1 MKKHYFF
8 YETLIFFTIF
18 TLFVCPSIFQNR
30 TETDT
35 FSEWPFPLIQII
47 YFAFSMFL
55 LFCQIVNNEAEFHF
69 VKLSSITK
77 KNIFITFFSFFAL
90 ILISLTFQFLGIIA
104 DYKANQVKL
113 NYPYNIQQKLFCLL
127 TFAFTAGFE
136 EIVFRYIL
144 PESMQHIIKSK
155 NNEKYKI
162 ISCEIITAILFGL
175 CHNYLGLLAV
185 LNGVCAH
192 FIFRLCYKKTG
203 NLLFNCSIHFLYNVT
218 NVFIC
223 SI

>member
-1 MKKHYFF
+1 MMHTLDKSIYMLLLLTKCLSVFPTHI
-8 YETLIFFTIF
+8 YETIHSKVRHIHKFRS
-18 TLFVCPSIFQNR
+18 PSGAHSQVAYLLQSHHLQLSLKQFQMLL
-30 TETDT
+30 
-35 FSEWPFPLIQII
+35 PLLHR
-47 YFAFSMFL
+47 FHMFL
-55 LFCQIVNNEAEFHF
+55 LIYHAKVMMSTIFYFIISFHF

-162 ISCEIITAILFGL
+162 IS
-175 CHNYLGLLAV
+175 
-185 LNGVCAH
+185 
-192 FIFRLCYKKTG
+192 
-203 NLLFNCSIHFLYNVT
+203 
-218 NVFIC
+218 
-223 SI
+223 

>member
-1 MKKHYFF
+1 MRCCVRGILCVWCLVTGKNRNQCCRSAWGVYYRDGESSLSKSYF
-8 YETLIFFTIF
+8 
-18 TLFVCPSIFQNR
+18 
-30 TETDT
+30 
-35 FSEWPFPLIQII
+35 
-47 YFAFSMFL
+47 
-55 LFCQIVNNEAEFHF
+55 
-69 VKLSSITK
+69 LS
-77 KNIFITFFSFFAL
+77 
-90 ILISLTFQFLGIIA
+90 
-104 DYKANQVKL
+104 
-113 NYPYNIQQKLFCLL
+113 LL

>member
-55 LFCQIVNNEAEFHF
+55 FFCQIVNNEAEFHF

-77 KNIFITFFSFFAL
+77 KIFS
-90 ILISLTFQFLGIIA
+90 
-104 DYKANQVKL
+104 
-113 NYPYNIQQKLFCLL
+113 
-127 TFAFTAGFE
+127 
-136 EIVFRYIL
+136 
-144 PESMQHIIKSK
+144 
-155 NNEKYKI
+155 
-162 ISCEIITAILFGL
+162 
-175 CHNYLGLLAV
+175 
-185 LNGVCAH
+185 
-192 FIFRLCYKKTG
+192 
-203 NLLFNCSIHFLYNVT
+203 
-218 NVFIC
+218 
-223 SI
+223 